1 MINFLI
7 DICGKMKKSILSLAI
22 VLVLFSCS
30 TTKKGSTD
38 KPLYEVLLQQN
49 DGGANINF
57 YEILSEPNEIKMLL
71 NDEKLKGK
79 ISTNDVQQSNFV
91 VLNMGE
97 KPTGGYAITVES
109 VIETENN
116 IVIKVKEITPD
127 PGAMLTQSI
136 TYPYSVVKINSKKEI
151 TVK

>member
-1 MINFLI
+1 
-7 DICGKMKKSILSLAI
+7 MKKSILSLVI

-30 TTKKGSTD
+30 TTQKGNTN

-57 YEILSEPNEIKMLL
+57 FEILSEPNEIKMLL

-79 ISTNDVQQSNFV
+79 ISTNDVQQSNFI

-97 KPTGGYAITVES
+97 KPTGGYRITVES
-109 VIETENN
+109 VVETEKN
-116 IVIKVKEITPD
+116 IVIKVKEITPEA
-127 PGAMLTQSI
+127 GAMLTQSI
-136 TYPYSVVKINSKKEI
+136 TYPYSVVKINSKKKI
-151 TVK
+151 IVK

>member
-1 MINFLI
+1 MIKLGI
-7 DICGKMKKSILSLAI
+7 DICKKMKKSILSLAI

-30 TTKKGSTD
+30 TTQKGSTN

-57 YEILSEPNEIKMLL
+57 FEILSEPNEIKMLL

-79 ISTNDVQQSNFV
+79 ISTNDVQQSNFI

-97 KPTGGYAITVES
+97 KPTGGYGITVES
-109 VIETENN
+109 VVETEKN
-116 IVIKVKEITPD
+116 IVIKVKEITPEA
-127 PGAMLTQSI
+127 GAMLTQSI

-151 TVK
+151 IVK

>member
-1 MINFLI
+1 MIKFRI
-7 DICGKMKKSILSLAI
+7 DICEKMKKSILSLAM

-30 TTKKGSTD
+30 TTQKGSTN

-116 IVIKVKEITPD
+116 IVIKVKEITPN

-151 TVK
+151 IVK

>member
-1 MINFLI
+1 MIKFLI
-7 DICGKMKKSILSLAI
+7 DICKKKKKSILSLAI

-30 TTKKGSTD
+30 TTQKGSAN

-57 YEILSEPNEIKMLL
+57 FEILSEPNEIKMLL

-79 ISTNDVQQSNFV
+79 ISTNDVQQSNFI

-97 KPTGGYAITVES
+97 KPTGGYGITVES
-109 VIETENN
+109 VVETEKN
-116 IVIKVKEITPD
+116 IVIKVKEITPEA
-127 PGAMLTQSI
+127 GAMLTQSI

-151 TVK
+151 IVK